1 MSDLSETI
9 AEAVDNVG
17 DDSGFSLNSVIAL
30 MVALI
35 ATFMAVCN
43 IKDGNICQT
52 MAQQQA
58 KAVDSWSYY
67 QAKSMKQNL
76 AESVLDQLSFQ
87 RDSSAGRLSPT
98 VATLL
103 DQKIESYAAKVK
115 KYESEKEEIKAQAT
129 TAESEYDRLG
139 IHDDQLDISEAAL
152 SIAIALLGV
161 SALTRKKWLVWLA
174 VFFAV
179 SGLIFGMAGFLG
191 WSLHPDAVA
200 KVLT

>member
-9 AEAVDNVG
+9 AEAVDNAG

-35 ATFMAVCN
+35 ATFMAFCN

-58 KAVDSWSYY
+58 KTVDSWSYY

-87 RDSSAGRLSPT
+87 RESSAGRLSPA
-98 VATLL
+98 VAMLL
-103 DQKIESYAAKVK
+103 DQKIASYAAKVK

-139 IHDDQLDISEAAL
+139 VHDDQLDISEAAL

-161 SALTRKKWLVWLA
+161 SALTRKKWLVYLA

-179 SGLIFGMAGFLG
+179 SGLVFGMAGFLG